1 MVLTQR
7 GAVSPRGGT
16 RQAKGRR
23 VLIVCPEAP
32 SPPTWGFAL
41 RVHHLALQLAK
52 HNSVS
57 MLTYGTP
64 DDGRDWD
71 GLQRMLDQVHR
82 VPPPAARH
90 ARRRQQL
97 ASLGG
102 RTSFHLGALRSEA
115 MQRELD
121 TLIANGGFDIVQV
134 ESSQLMC
141 LEFHGTTPVVL
152 DEHNIEYQLLGRVAG
167 IESSAVRRLFGRVEA
182 AKVEREERR
191 AWSVADG
198 CVATSAVDEA
208 VIRAA
213 RPEMPTAVVPNA
225 VDTDYFHPRATSAD
239 PEGMVFVASLSYR
252 PNTDAVVWFTDQVLP
267 RVRRARPGA
276 VLTVVGKGTPAWLR
290 RLEGPGVV
298 VTGAVDDVRP
308 HLERASVVVAPLRV
322 GSGTRLKVLEGLS
335 TAKPVVSTTLGAEGL
350 DVTDGEHLLLA
361 DDPAEMADAIL
372 RVMADEALA
381 ARLGAAGRALVLER
395 YGWAG
400 AAARLEAFHAQVA
413 GIQVGGAAWR

>member
-1 MVLTQR
+1 MVLTER
-7 GAVSPRGGT
+7 GAVSSGGGT
-16 RQAKGRR
+16 RQASGRR

-52 HNSVS
+52 RNRVS

-71 GLQRMLDQVHR
+71 GLERMLDGVHR
-82 VPPPAARH
+82 VPPPAAQR

-102 RTSFHLGALRSEA
+102 RASFHLGALRSEA

-121 TLIANGGFDIVQV
+121 SLLAHGGFDIVQV

-167 IESSAVRRLFGRVEA
+167 IESSAVRRLFGRLEA
-182 AKVEREERR
+182 AKVEREEQR

-198 CVATSAVDEA
+198 CVATSSVDEA
-208 VIRAA
+208 VIRTA

-225 VDTDYFHPRATSAD
+225 VDTDYFHPSPAPAD
-239 PEGMVFVASLSYR
+239 PEGIVFVASLSYR
-252 PNTDAVVWFTDQVLP
+252 PNTDAVAWFTDQVLP

-276 VLTVVGKGTPAWLR
+276 VLTVVGKGPPTWLR

-308 HLERASVVVAPLRV
+308 FLERASVVVAPLRV

-335 TAKPVVSTTLGAEGL
+335 MAKAVVSTTLGAEGL
-350 DVTDGEHLLLA
+350 DVADGEHLLLA
-361 DDPAEMADAIL
+361 DDPAELADTIL
-372 RVMADEALA
+372 RVMADPALA
-381 ARLGAAGRALVLER
+381 GRLGAAGRALVLER
-395 YGWAG
+395 YGWAS
-400 AAARLEAFHAQVA
+400 AAARLEAFHAEVA
-413 GIQVGGAAWR
+413 GVEVGGGPWR